1 MRRIFISAIL
11 LVAAFCAFAQRGPD
25 ALALYRAGNY
35 AESIRICEDEIKS
48 RPSNLDSYV
57 VMCWS
62 LIANREYARA
72 EQMAY
77 EGQKISR
84 YDIRLIEI
92 LGEAKYY
99 LGKNSEAL
107 KQFQEYIANT
117 PDKTGARIDT
127 AYYFM
132 GEIYIRQT
140 KFQHADIALSAAT
153 RKRTGADGWWTRL
166 GYAREMAGNYYEAM
180 AAYEKAL
187 ELDPQRTDAIN
198 GKKRVSDRL
207 R

>member
-1 MRRIFISAIL
+1 MKRSFVFVFFLIL
-11 LVAAFCAFAQRGPD
+11 VFSVFAQGRD
-25 ALALYRAGNY
+25 ALALYRAGNFV
-35 AESIRICEDEIKS
+35 ESIQICEDEIKAT
-48 RPSNLDSYV
+48 PSNIDSYV

-62 LIANREYARA
+62 LVGNREYARA
-72 EQMAY
+72 EQVAY
-77 EGQKISR
+77 DGLKLSR

-99 LGKNSEAL
+99 LGKNNEAL

-117 PDKTGARIDT
+117 SDKTGARVDT

-140 KFQHADIALSAAT
+140 KFHHADIALSAAT
-153 RKRTGADGWWTRL
+153 RKRSQSASWWTRL
-166 GYAREMAGNYYEAM
+166 GYAREMAGNYIEAA
-180 AAYEKAL
+180 AAYDRAIS
-187 ELDPQRTDAIN
+187 LDPTSADAEN
-198 GKKRVSDRL
+198 GKKRVSDHL